1 MAYRDISVWLED
13 ILISIE
19 RIKKHIE
26 GIASYTEFKKNQLV
40 IDATERNLEIIAEAL
55 KKAVRLEP
63 ELPISQIKK
72 NIGLRNIINHV
83 YYEIQYDKIW
93 VILTK
98 DLLVLESEIKKI
110 LEDYER
116 RLQLKEL

>member
-1 MAYRDISVWLED
+1 MAYRDVSVWLED

-26 GIASYTEFKKNQLV
+26 GITSYSVFTKNQLV

-55 KKAVRLEP
+55 KNAVRLQP
-63 ELPISQIKK
+63 DLPVSETKKIIS
-72 NIGLRNIINHV
+72 LRNIINHV
-83 YYEIQYDKIW
+83 YYEIEYDRIW
-93 VILTK
+93 IIITK
-98 DLLVLESEIKKI
+98 DLLVLESEVKKI

-116 RLQLKEL
+116 KLELKEL